1 MYLSFLDIH
10 IPFMGK
16 IPIEYPYRMVK
27 NPPPKAGDV
36 RDTGLIPGSGKSP
49 GRGNGTVF
57 QYSSLENST
66 VRGAW
71 QAIIRGGQKELDTT
85 EHTHMAFHVCLLSLN
100 IMLSSYIHIVAYI
113 RTSRFLQSNHIH
125 LYGCTTLYLSIDQL
139 IDIWVVST
147 FWLL

>member
-10 IPFMGK
+10 ISFMGK
-16 IPIEYPYRMVK
+16 IPIKYPYRMVK
-27 NPPPKAGDV
+27 NPPSKAGDV

-66 VRGAW
+66 VRGAR
-71 QAIIRGGQKELDTT
+71 QAIIHGGQKELDTT
-85 EHTHMAFHVCLLSLN
+85 EHAHMAFHVCLPSLN

-125 LYGCTTLYLSIDQL
+125 PYLYGCTTLYLSIDLL

-147 FWLL
+147 F

>member
-71 QAIIRGGQKELDTT
+71 QAIIRGGQKELDITQ
-85 EHTHMAFHVCLLSLN
+85 HTHMAFHVCLLSLN

-113 RTSRFLQSNHIH
+113 RTSCFLQSNHIH

-147 FWLL
+147 F